1 MFIFIL
7 FYVYNINM
15 QSIEPYI
22 PKKDFKNMSKKEIV
36 DYIKLCISLDKK
48 GSKRKTRRY
57 LRSRSRQT
65 RKLTK

>member
-1 MFIFIL
+1 
-7 FYVYNINM
+7 M
-15 QSIEPYI
+15 QPIELYM
-22 PKKDFKNMSKKEIV
+22 PKKDFKSMSKNEIV

-48 GSKRKTRRY
+48 GGRRKTRRH

>member
-1 MFIFIL
+1 MK
-7 FYVYNINM
+7 
-15 QSIEPYI
+15 SIELYM

-48 GSKRKTRRY
+48 GGRRKTRRY
-57 LRSRSRQT
+57 LKSRARQT